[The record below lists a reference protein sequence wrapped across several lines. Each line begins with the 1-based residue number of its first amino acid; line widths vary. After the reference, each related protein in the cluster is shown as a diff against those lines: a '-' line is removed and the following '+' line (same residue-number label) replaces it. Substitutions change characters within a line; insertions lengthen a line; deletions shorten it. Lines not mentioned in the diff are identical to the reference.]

1 MILTTRGPDGTAFK
15 PVGAENVI
23 RGYWDLAS
31 GSPEGDRRQT
41 LFSVLSFQEVP
52 DVALGLLSR
61 SLLPSARRKLEGNQ
75 FEWSQL
81 QRDARAVLLQGRELA
96 LKEIGGDH

>member
-1 MILTTRGPDGTAFK
+1 MGRLSNLWVPKTSSEDIG
-15 PVGAENVI
+15 I
-23 RGYWDLAS
+23 
-31 GSPEGDRRQT
+31 SPQVPRKATDVKT